1 MGLGIYRFGLGRL
14 VFPSSANCLWLQNL
28 QKEMPIYTRNPRLMP
43 QTRNPQPPPND
54 VDSGL
59 SSPSHV
65 SLHPRIRNLFNK
77 KNQPLNPKPD
87 RNSLPKSS
95 VPCWWQKWLVLSQ
108 DVEIAQAYPLRKLS
122 VSALGPLGASGLQGL
137 GFRGLGAAGLEFGT
151 LWLQSV
157 RTWGLAL
164 P

>member
-43 QTRNPQPPPND
+43 QTRNPQPPPNA

-59 SSPSHV
+59 STPESETFS
-65 SLHPRIRNLFNK
+65 I